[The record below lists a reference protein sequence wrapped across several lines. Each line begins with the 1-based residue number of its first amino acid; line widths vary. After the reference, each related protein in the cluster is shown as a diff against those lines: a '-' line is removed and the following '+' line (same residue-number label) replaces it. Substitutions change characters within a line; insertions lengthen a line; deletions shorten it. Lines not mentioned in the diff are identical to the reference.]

1 MGDGAEKSGRTGGKR
16 GTADVGGLSL
26 RELKKIRTRE
36 RISGEATRLFVER
49 GFEHVTVAEVARAA
63 EVSTMTVFNYFP
75 RKEDLF
81 LDRVPEA
88 VELAT
93 RAVRERG
100 EGCSPL
106 EALHRLTLD
115 LLEQRHP
122 LAGVGPWDSY
132 WWRVLAESPALLAR
146 GREVVE
152 EFEATL
158 AGLFAEAEGAGPD
171 EYGPRLAAALT
182 VAAYRSVYAAVIRK
196 QLAGVP
202 VEEIAAAEGELL
214 RHTFDVL
221 SRVVRTEPPAREA

>member
-1 MGDGAEKSGRTGGKR
+1 MTDGTEKSPRRGGAR
-16 GTADVGGLSL
+16 GATDGGGLSL

-49 GFEHVTVAEVARAA
+49 GFDHVTVAEVARAA

-88 VELAT
+88 VELVT

-106 EALHRLTLD
+106 EALHGLALD
-115 LLEQRHP
+115 LLESGHP
-122 LAGVGPWDSY
+122 LAGVGAWDSY
-132 WWRVLAESPALLAR
+132 WWRVLVESPALLAR
-146 GREVVE
+146 GREALE

-158 AGLFAEAEGAGPD
+158 AGLLAEAEGAGPD
-171 EYGPRLAAALT
+171 AYGPRLAAALT
-182 VAAYRSVYAAVIRK
+182 VAAYRSVYATVIRR

-202 VEEIAAAEGELL
+202 VEEIAAEERELL
-214 RHTFDVL
+214 LHTFDVL
-221 SRVVRTEPPAREA
+221 SRVVPTGSPARET